1 MPTRLT
7 AVVAATLLVSAAYGQ
22 TDAPAKQPPSAPSPT
37 DIRTVDPNG
46 HQLFDQLSL
55 KPRTRVAAVGKRY
68 ALLVGVEEAEVGGT
82 KQHPL
87 PVCSADSVAMAAALK
102 AAGYEC
108 TVVNDRAKKPEDGQF
123 GENIKQPTVSNAID
137 AVRTVCGKAGPSDM
151 VLIYFSTHGVILP
164 GKGGLDGPAILAM
177 QDGALK
183 IDDVKSALAS
193 SKALTRVLL
202 LDCCRDNK
210 KFAPKVSEFRDV
222 HVVTAC
228 RPDEQSQTGQHGLS
242 VFTEAFV
249 EGLTDCRA
257 DRYKDGQI
265 ELDELLNFVCD
276 EVPRRAK
283 ELDEKSSQNPTRTVV
298 DPRTVN
304 PIIASC
310 SSTSIYDGL
319 MPTAMQGPVQTLP
332 RGDLVL
338 SGSIAGKIQI
348 GMTEAEMT
356 AAMGRLADDAANTDK
371 DPKGEGLAM
380 YMNTPKKGDTVFVF
394 FGDRK
399 VNRVL
404 VMYAKLCDGDFDAAK
419 SRAALTKLL
428 DGRDLTQIGEAL
440 GAPSMKE
447 LFEKLGCPTGGLMYG
462 QDNASGSVHYDDVP
476 LPGQRLTFLIKESMV
491 TEVKLDAKPRWAE

>member
-1 MPTRLT
+1 MRTTHLLALPILL
-7 AVVAATLLVSAAYGQ
+7 AAAAF
-22 TDAPAKQPPSAPSPT
+22 AAAAQPPAPPAPPAEP
-37 DIRTVDPNG
+37 DIRKTDPAG
-46 HQLFDQLSL
+46 TQLFDALKL
-55 KPRTRVAAVGKRY
+55 KPRTHVAAVGKRY
-68 ALLVGVEEAEVGGT
+68 ALLVGVEEAEVGGV

-87 PVCSADSVAMAAALK
+87 EVCSGDSIAMAAALK
-102 AAGYEC
+102 SAGYEC
-108 TVVNDRAKKPEDGQF
+108 TVLNDGKLAKEGSFNTPKTMP
-123 GENIKQPTVSNAID
+123 PTVANAKD
-137 AVRTVCGKAGPSDM
+137 AVAKVCALAGPSDM

-164 GKGGLDGPAILAM
+164 GKNGLDGPAILAM
-177 QDGALK
+177 NDGALK
-183 IDDVKSALAS
+183 IDDVKAAMAS

-228 RPDEQSQTGQHGLS
+228 RPDELSQTGLHGLS

-249 EGLTDCRA
+249 AAITDCHA

-265 ELDELLNFVCD
+265 ELDELLTFVVD
-276 EVPRRAK
+276 EVPKRAR
-283 ELDEKSSQNPTRTVV
+283 ELDEKASQNPTRTVV

-319 MPTAMQGPVQTLP
+319 LPTAMQGPVQSLP
-332 RGDLVL
+332 RNDLVL
-338 SGSIAGKIQI
+338 SGSIAGKITE
-348 GMTEAEMT
+348 GMSEAEMT
-356 AAMGRLADDAANTDK
+356 AAMGREADDPSACDT

-394 FGDRK
+394 FGEKK
-399 VNRVL
+399 VTRVM
-404 VMYAKLCDGDFDAAK
+404 VMYAKLCDGEFDAAK
-419 SRAALTKLL
+419 SRAAMTKLL

-440 GAPSMKE
+440 GQQPTMKD

-476 LPGQRLTFLIKESMV
+476 LPGQRLTFLIRDGMV
-491 TEVKLDAKPRWAE
+491 TEVKLDPKPRWAE